1 MTAAAD
7 DEEIVIQ
14 YRLRRDEY
22 PRLFADLAARKKGIP
37 RASRLKV
44 LVLRGFDL
52 EGTLGDRQEP
62 GSAMTSTSQAV
73 PMTSILGDLIE
84 GKTE

>member
-1 MTAAAD
+1 MTDVAD

-14 YRLRRDEY
+14 YKLRRDEC
-22 PRLFADLAARKKGIP
+22 PHLFADLAARRKGIP

-44 LVLRGFDL
+44 LALRGFDL
-52 EGTLGDRQEP
+52 ESALGDRHRTMAGTAP
-62 GSAMTSTSQAV
+62 TSQTAQ
-73 PMTSILGDLIE
+73 TGSILGDMIE

>member
-1 MTAAAD
+1 MTAAPD

-44 LVLRGFDL
+44 LALRGFDL
-52 EGTLGDRQEP
+52 EGTLGDRQQPE
-62 GSAMTSTSQAV
+62 STMTSASQAV
-73 PMTSILGDLIE
+73 PISSILGDLID